1 MNIYRSIIHSKG
13 LDTHWLEIDSASI
26 RIPFNEVSDKATDYN
41 VVLFNSGVLVVS
53 LWSSKAKEFMK
64 LWSDEINKD
73 NNE

>member
-1 MNIYRSIIHSKG
+1 MNIYYSKENAM
-13 LDTHWLEIDSASI
+13 HWLEVDKGDI

-64 LWSDEINKD
+64 LWIDENNKD
-73 NNE
+73 NKD